1 MANSLKRG
9 EQHFV
14 FAARDLFHRRFAH
27 SLMTRATD
35 RGSFVW
41 LMLQAP
47 RAGRVRRI
55 SS

>member
-1 MANSLKRG
+1 MANSLKPG
-9 EQHFV
+9 KQHFV
-14 FAARDLFHRRFAH
+14 FAARDLFRRRFGY

-47 RAGRVRRI
+47 RASRARRI